1 LACTLLLLLQARGC
15 SAAVFGL
22 PAVQAVIN
30 YKWHT
35 WAKKFLLYEL
45 ACYLAWLAGYTAF
58 TLLFQQE
65 VRSIPSFAKPT
76 VPAAAPAS
84 LPLARVGIGLQG
96 LLPCQ
101 LHPSSG

>member
-1 LACTLLLLLQARGC
+1 MPLLLLLAAAAQARGC

-65 VRSIPSFAKPT
+65 VS
-76 VPAAAPAS
+76 AAMVSSCA
-84 LPLARVGIGLQG
+84 IGRFVAGQG
-96 LLPCQ
+96 
-101 LHPSSG
+101 G

>member
-1 LACTLLLLLQARGC
+1 
-15 SAAVFGL
+15 VFGL

-45 ACYLAWLAGYTAF
+45 VCYLAWLAGYTAF

-65 VRSIPSFAKPT
+65 VKGRIVLFRSTCTRALS
-76 VPAAAPAS
+76 VM
-84 LPLARVGIGLQG
+84 RM
-96 LLPCQ
+96 
-101 LHPSSG
+101 SSDS

>member
-1 LACTLLLLLQARGC
+1 MGAAVAGCLLQARGC

-65 VRSIPSFAKPT
+65 VCAPCCATACAPELGYEFKRYATDEFMPT
-76 VPAAAPAS
+76 GS
-84 LPLARVGIGLQG
+84 
-96 LLPCQ
+96 
-101 LHPSSG
+101 

>member
-1 LACTLLLLLQARGC
+1 
-15 SAAVFGL
+15 VFGL

-65 VRSIPSFAKPT
+65 VKARTVLCYSICI
-76 VPAAAPAS
+76 
-84 LPLARVGIGLQG
+84 RVLD
-96 LLPCQ
+96 
-101 LHPSSG
+101 